1 MHQQKGKKIFAYLF
15 ILLSVGSI
23 NNIDL
28 NNLKFYQVKK
38 IEISGLNNLE
48 NESILNKI
56 KKINLKNIF
65 FIDKNQIEKI
75 IEDNTLIEKYE
86 IEKKYPS
93 VLNIKIKKT
102 NFLARINRNGKLFL
116 VGSNGRLSEDNKN
129 NKDLPFIFGKPEIK
143 EILKIKKII
152 DQSKFSYDEVE
163 NLYFFPS
170 KRWDIEL
177 KNKRILKLSSIHI
190 KKSLDNAYEFLND
203 KNMNNVNILDL
214 RLENQI
220 IIND

>member
-220 IIND
+220 IVND